1 MKNIEIAERLTAIE
15 TNTSNIVNIIG
26 QIREDRKEHLDK
38 CHKQV
43 RTFEKNINANSIF
56 RKTICAIIG
65 SGTFL
70 SLIVLG
76 IWKVIE

>member
-43 RTFEKNINANSIF
+43 KYFDKKINTNCIF
-56 RKTICAIIG
+56 RKVVCAVIG